1 MRRSAAITV
10 RAAVAVAASTASIV
24 ALAACSSS
32 KHTSGAGLSG
42 TITVDAASSLT
53 GAFTTLATQFE
64 AAHPGTKI
72 VFNFGASS
80 TLATQITQGQ
90 PADVFASAST
100 KNMATVVSA
109 NAASNP
115 VTFVRN
121 TGEIATAPNNP
132 LAISGPADLA
142 KPGVKVALCEPA
154 VPCGVVATSVF
165 AKAKVTVRPTALE
178 PDVKSTL
185 AAVEGG
191 EVDAGIVYV
200 TDVKAAGTK
209 VTGIAI
215 PAADNATTAY
225 PIAALTA
232 SKDAALAR
240 AFVAYVT
247 SSDGLQVLTAAGFLT
262 P

>member
-1 MRRSAAITV
+1 MRRTATV
-10 RAAVAVAASTASIV
+10 ATAAVLII
-24 ALAACSSS
+24 ALAGCSSA
-32 KHTSGAGLSG
+32 KPTSNAGLSG

-64 AAHPGTKI
+64 AGHPGTKI

-100 KNMATVVSA
+100 KNMTTVVSA
-109 NAASNP
+109 KAAAKP

-121 TGEIATAPNNP
+121 TGEIATAPHNP
-132 LAISGPADLA
+132 RAIAGPADLA

-154 VPCGVVATSVF
+154 VPCGVVATSIF
-165 AKAKVTVRPTALE
+165 AKANVTVKPTALE

-200 TDVKAAGTK
+200 TDVKAAGAK
-209 VTGIAI
+209 VAGVAI
-215 PAADNATTAY
+215 PAAQNATTAY
-225 PIAALTA
+225 PIAVLTA
-232 SKDAALAR
+232 TKNAALAQ

-247 SSDGLQVLTAAGFLT
+247 SSAGLAVLTAAGFLT